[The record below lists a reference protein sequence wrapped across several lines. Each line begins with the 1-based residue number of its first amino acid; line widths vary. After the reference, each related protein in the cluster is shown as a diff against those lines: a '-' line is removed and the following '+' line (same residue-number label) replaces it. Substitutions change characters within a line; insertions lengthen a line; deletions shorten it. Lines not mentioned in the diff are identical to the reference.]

1 MEYREGIIVFNDWVI
16 TQKLGEGATGT
27 VFEIEKMDFGISI
40 KSALKVVH
48 IPGVGSDVKA
58 VMREGMTEKDT
69 EEYFYGFVEEIL
81 KEIKIMVSL
90 KGHPNIVT
98 YEDHCVIPHEHEI
111 GWDILIKMELLTPL
125 GDWLE
130 THSMN
135 EEEVARLGYEISNAL
150 AYTAR
155 RGMIHRDVKP
165 GNIFIDRFGKYK
177 LGDFGIARTVEKTTS
192 ELSSKG
198 TWSYMAPEVYLRKK
212 YNKQVD
218 IYSLGIVMYRFLND
232 NRLPF
237 CPPITEKI
245 TYRDK
250 EEAFEKRM
258 QGIPVPEPVNGST
271 KLKRIVLK
279 ACEYH
284 PQDRYSSIDKMHM
297 DLEQLMTELDED
309 TTVMPPIPT
318 PSGGRKKLFVL
329 IGTATAVV
337 LIGGVI
343 FSTYVKDRALEMQLN
358 QMKAENKKDMR
369 TEAVAESEVQK
380 ETLREKTTEVQTEIS
395 TEVEPETQTEL
406 ETEMETQ
413 TELETETEPETQTE
427 LETEIETE
435 TNESIEIS
443 NYDQALFYEQC
454 NALLDIKVGDEVKFG
469 ACEQDNNPSN
479 GKEEIEWEVLD
490 KKDNQILIISK
501 KVLDAQEYWDSFE
514 DTDWGKSEVRKW
526 LNESFMQNAFSQYH
540 QSLIMDTSVTAD
552 KNPYYQTNTGAA
564 STDKIYLL
572 SMEEVQK
579 YFPDTE
585 SRICQPTVYAK
596 VKGVFMKN
604 LNTWWWLR
612 TVGKDKKHM
621 TAIYTDGE
629 IRNEGYRVYVKD
641 GGVRPVIWLDLSS
654 ISQVEV
660 PQEYFHTQKACRGIV
675 AINPSCVGVSDDR
688 TFMEAVA
695 PRQEEEECTFNEG
708 VTGET
713 TGVKE
718 SQVDL
723 EVAKQ
728 LQKILLERGYQVVM
742 LREDNESC
750 LSASN
755 RAIAAAEA
763 GVDIQVVIS
772 CRKRQ
777 DLGESGAM
785 AYIPKKDNPSVGYM
799 YEECEKLSQCVLSEY
814 CATGIFENNGIH
826 ETDNVKDINWSSMPV
841 TNILLG
847 CIKDSSDEEKLADQN
862 NWVLMA
868 EGIAKGIDIYFE
880 GEET

>member
-1 MEYREGIIVFNDWVI
+1 MEYREGSIVFNDWVI
-16 TQKLGEGATGT
+16 TQKLGEGATGI

-48 IPGVGSDVKA
+48 IPGASSDVKA

-135 EEEVARLGYEISNAL
+135 EEEVVRLGYEISNAL

-245 TYRDK
+245 TSRNK

-258 QGIPVPEPVNGST
+258 QGVPVPEPVNGST
-271 KLKRIVLK
+271 ELKRIVLK

-284 PQDRYSSIDKMHM
+284 PQNRYGSIDEMHM

-309 TTVMPPIPT
+309 TTVISPIPA
-318 PSGGRKKLFVL
+318 PSGGKKKWFVL

-337 LIGGVI
+337 LISRLI

-369 TEAVAESEVQK
+369 MEALVESEVQK
-380 ETLREKTTEVQTEIS
+380 ETIREKTTEVQTEIS
-395 TEVEPETQTEL
+395 TEVET
-406 ETEMETQ
+406 
-413 TELETETEPETQTE
+413 ETETEPETETETETETQTE
-427 LETEIETE
+427 LDTEIETE
-435 TNESIEIS
+435 TNERIKIS

-454 NALLDIKVGDEVKFG
+454 NTLLNVKVGDEVKFG

-490 KKDNQILIISK
+490 KKDNKILIISK
-501 KVLDAQEYWDSFE
+501 KVLDGYGYSDSLE
-514 DTDWGKSEVRKW
+514 ETDWEKSNVRKW
-526 LNESFMQNAFSQYH
+526 LNESFFKDAFSQYH
-540 QSLIMDTSVTAD
+540 QSLIMDTAVTAD
-552 KNPYYQTNTGAA
+552 KNLDYQTDTGVD
-564 STDKIYLL
+564 TVDKIYLL
-572 SMEEVQK
+572 STDEVQK
-579 YFPDTE
+579 YFPNIE
-585 SRICQPTVYAK
+585 SRECQATVYAK
-596 VKGVFMKN
+596 VKGVSLHN

-612 TVGKDKKHM
+612 TCGKDKKHM
-621 TAIYTDGE
+621 AAVYSDGE
-629 IRNEGYRVYVKD
+629 ITSEGYRVNIKK
-641 GGVRPVIWLDLSS
+641 GGIRPAIWLDLSDVTN
-654 ISQVEV
+654 VEV
-660 PQEYFHTQKACRGIV
+660 PQEYFQKQTECKGIV
-675 AINPSCVGVSDDR
+675 AINPSCVGKSDDR

-695 PRQEEEECTFNEG
+695 PGQEEAECIFNPG

-718 SQVDL
+718 SKVDL

-728 LQKILLERGYQVVM
+728 LQEILLERGYQVVM

-763 GVDIQVVIS
+763 GADIQVVIS

-814 CATGIFENNGIH
+814 CATGVFENNGIH

-868 EGIAKGIDIYFE
+868 EGIANGIDIYFE